1 MDLPPSIPNHDQNV
15 QAIEALLS
23 RVRGLD
29 KKAKKRLAAMLDEEL
44 DLPYLDAMERE
55 YAKAFREI
63 APQYAT
69 TLRGRGN
76 PVNQWTVSIWWTIH

>member
-1 MDLPPSIPNHDQNV
+1 MDLPPSIPNHEQNI
-15 QAIEALLS
+15 QAIQALLN

-29 KKAKKRLAAMLDEEL
+29 KDARARLAAMLDEEL

-63 APQYAT
+63 APQYAA
-69 TLRGRGN
+69 TLRGRF
-76 PVNQWTVSIWWTIH
+76 VNALNEQREFLIR